1 MRAGFDAPAD
11 GSGDEE
17 LSAIA
22 AVWRDA
28 RSRWALTHTA
38 WGSRL
43 RSSDHLK

>member
-28 RSRWALTHTA
+28 RAVVAPGLGVNAHRVRITLD
-38 WGSRL
+38 L
-43 RSSDHLK
+43 E